1 MNAHPGRV
9 LSRTNGHEIES
20 RRGLSLGERV
30 TTFLRGR
37 HPVKTADNV
46 AADTGIPVNTIKTWL
61 QRGSAP
67 DADGYT
73 LLWLAYGPDFLAGIV
88 DGRAPQWLIEARRDY
103 EAAELKAQIA
113 ALEARLTGV
122 RL

>member
-1 MNAHPGRV
+1 MNAHAVRV
-9 LSRTNGHEIES
+9 RVQASGHEIES

-30 TTFLRGR
+30 TAFLRQR
-37 HPVKTADNV
+37 HPAKTADNV

-73 LLWLAYGPDFLAGIV
+73 LLWLAYGPDFLAVLV
-88 DGRAPQWLIEARRDY
+88 DGRAPKWLVDARRAH
-103 EAAELKAQIA
+103 EAAALKAEIA
-113 ALEARLTGV
+113 ALKSKLAEVSA
-122 RL
+122 

>member
-1 MNAHPGRV
+1 MNAHSARIHAHA
-9 LSRTNGHEIES
+9 SGHEIES

-30 TTFLRGR
+30 SAFLRQR
-37 HPVKTADNV
+37 HPLKTADNV

-73 LLWLAYGPDFLAGIV
+73 LLWLAYGPDFLAVLV
-88 DGRAPQWLIEARRDY
+88 DGRAPQWLVDARRDH
-103 EAAELKAQIA
+103 EAAALKAEIS
-113 ALEARLTGV
+113 ALQLKLAGV
-122 RL
+122 KS